1 MPYAHNYYDVV
12 GDDLGDSHG
21 GCGCCFSFY
30 GDGAFVEYG
39 FREPEMTSPEMLEH
53 SPMRETLHLQEVIQH
68 LVRQGWRV
76 QLAAV
81 WAEDWGSLQ
90 QGAEVVAMA
99 GLNPLHFA
107 LYENVRF
114 EFV

>member
-1 MPYAHNYYDVV
+1 M
-12 GDDLGDSHG
+12 
-21 GCGCCFSFY
+21 
-30 GDGAFVEYG
+30 
-39 FREPEMTSPEMLEH
+39 
-53 SPMRETLHLQEVIQH
+53 
-68 LVRQGWRV
+68 
-76 QLAAV
+76 QLATV

-99 GLNPLHFA
+99 GLNPQHFA

>member
-1 MPYAHNYYDVV
+1 MTVWAMATAVAAAVFPY
-12 GDDLGDSHG
+12 
-21 GCGCCFSFY
+21 Y
-30 GDGAFVEYG
+30 GDGAFAKYG
-39 FREPEMTSPEMLEH
+39 FREPEIKSPEMLKC
-53 SPMRETLHLQEVIQH
+53 SPMRETLHLEKVIRR

-81 WAEDWGSLQ
+81 WAEDWDSLQ
-90 QGAEVVAMA
+90 REAEMVAMA
-99 GLNPLHFA
+99 GLNPLYFA